1 MIYMLTR
8 VCHARDWGTGNELSA
23 HLLGSMSA
31 LELHH
36 IFPKARLYD
45 HNYTRSEVNAIANFT
60 FLTKETNL
68 SVSDRDPAI
77 YLAEIEQ
84 NNPGALE
91 THWIPMDHDLWSV
104 DRYQAPVGNLLF
116 RAEH

>member
-1 MIYMLTR
+1 
-8 VCHARDWGTGNELSA
+8 
-23 HLLGSMSA
+23 MSA

-84 NNPGALE
+84 
-91 THWIPMDHDLWSV
+91 TI
-104 DRYQAPVGNLLF
+104 QAPWSPIGF
-116 RAEH
+116 RWITICERGSLS